1 MIFSWQATSF
11 HNSSFGY
18 KNQQVKIFISYRSLS
33 SILASFLVIVYACGS
48 KGGTTPPPPNP
59 CAGITITVAGTT
71 TNPTTGSSNGSINAS
86 ASGGSS
92 GFTYSIN
99 GSAFQSSGNFTNL
112 AAGSYTII
120 AKNTDGC
127 TGSAAFTLT
136 ATNPCAGITISVTG
150 TTVNPTTTIT
160 TNGSISATA
169 SGSSGFTFSLNGGAF
184 QASGNFANLGVGSY
198 TVVAKDVNGCT
209 GSTGFTLT
217 APNPCAGITINVTA
231 TTINP
236 TTPSATNGSISASAT
251 GSTGFTFNI
260 NGGTFQATGN
270 FPNLGQGTYII
281 VAKDLNG
288 CTGSASFTLTAPN
301 PCAGVTITVSSVV
314 SNNTP
319 CQAANGS
326 ITATGNGGTNPYT
339 YNINGGPFQSSNVF
353 SGLAAAFYT
362 VTAKDA
368 NGCVGSA
375 NIAVSDAPAG
385 PLFLAVKSLIQAN
398 CVSCHNPG
406 NANGGMIFTVDCNIV
421 TNKDRIKE
429 RAVNGNPSAM
439 PPSGLLPASE
449 RLKITNWINAGGR
462 FTD

>member
-1 MIFSWQATSF
+1 M
-11 HNSSFGY
+11 
-18 KNQQVKIFISYRSLS
+18 KNFISYRSLS
-33 SILASFLVIVYACGS
+33 IILVSFLVIIYACGS

-99 GSAFQSSGNFTNL
+99 SSAFQSSGNFTNL
-112 AAGSYTII
+112 AAGSYTIV

-136 ATNPCAGITISVTG
+136 ATNPCAGVTISVTG
-150 TTVNPTTTIT
+150 TSVNPTTTIT

-169 SGSSGFTFSLNGGAF
+169 SGSSGFTFNLNGGTF
-184 QASGNFANLGVGSY
+184 QPSGNFTNLAVGTY
-198 TVVAKDVNGCT
+198 IVVAKDVNGCT
-209 GSTGFTLT
+209 GSSTFTLT
-217 APNPCAGITINVTA
+217 APNPCAGITITVTA

-236 TTPSATNGSISASAT
+236 TSAVATNGSISASAT

-301 PCAGVTITVSSVV
+301 PCAGVTITASSVIT
-314 SNNTP
+314 NNTP

-326 ITATGNGGTNPYT
+326 ITASGTGGTGPYTFSLNGGA
-339 YNINGGPFQSSNVF
+339 FQSGNIF
-353 SGLAAAFYT
+353 SGLAAATYSL
-362 VTAKDA
+362 TAKDA

-375 NIAVSDAPAG
+375 NATVNDLAAG
-385 PLFLAVKSLIQAN
+385 PLFLAVKNLIQNN
-398 CVSCHNPG
+398 CVSCHNPT
-406 NANGGMIFTVDCNIV
+406 NASGGMIFTVDCNIV
-421 TNKDRIKE
+421 ANKNAIKE
-429 RAVNGNPSAM
+429 RAVNANPSAM
-439 PPSGLLPASE
+439 PPSGLLPLSE
-449 RLKITNWINAGGR
+449 RNKITNWINAGGR